1 MKKAFTLMELLIVLL
16 ILGLLSA
23 LVLPNIIGKGEE
35 AKSKIVCIQMKNIS
49 NAIDMFKI
57 DNGNYPETSEGLLA
71 LTKNPNTE
79 KYPKYAKNPYLKNLP
94 KDAWGSE
101 YIYLNENGSFNIISL
116 GADKKEGN
124 DDISLEDCEK

>member
-1 MKKAFTLMELLIVLL
+1 MKKGFTLMELLIVLL

-49 NAIDMFKI
+49 NALDMFKM
-57 DNGNYPETSEGLLA
+57 DNGAYPTTTEGLKA
-71 LTKNPNTE
+71 LIKNPNSE
-79 KYPKYAKNPYLKNLP
+79 KYPKYAKTPYLKKLP
-94 KDAWGSE
+94 KDSWGSE
-101 YIYLNENGSFNIISL
+101 YIYTNENGKFNLISL

-124 DDISLEDCEK
+124 DDISLASCEK